1 MSINYYSKMKLLVVN
16 LAGPMVK
23 VSYYYTIE
31 HLLYNKEETR
41 PTVQN
46 IIALLEK
53 QSGLK
58 IC

>member
-1 MSINYYSKMKLLVVN
+1 MKLLVVD